1 MNALEIR
8 NLTVSYGNSPV
19 LEDLSLEIPE
29 GSFVSLVGPSGCGK
43 STLLR
48 TIAGLLSPME
58 GEIYL
63 FGRAVNGPSPDVGFL
78 FQEDALLP
86 WRTVAENVA
95 LGLRFR
101 GLPNEYVARTVEEW
115 LRRVGLLAFRDSYP
129 HELSGGMKKRA
140 SLAQVLAPRPRI
152 LLMDEPFASLDAIV
166 RNILEADFLN
176 LVREEGLTALL
187 VTHDL
192 EEAIVLSEQVAL
204 MSAGPSARIRRIY
217 KVPFPYPR
225 DLVQV
230 KGDPAF
236 GRLLQQIWSDLQ
248 EEVSRM
254 GWEVV
259 RH

>member
-1 MNALEIR
+1 MRALEVS
-8 NLTVSYGNSPV
+8 NLTVTYGNSPV
-19 LEDLSLEIPE
+19 LEDLNLEVPE

-48 TIAGLLSPME
+48 TIAGLLPPVR
-58 GEIYL
+58 GEIYV
-63 FGRAVNGPSPDVGFL
+63 FGRCVDGPSPEVGFL

-86 WRTVAENVA
+86 WRTVGENVA

-101 GLPNEYVARTVEEW
+101 GLPADQVEETVEAW
-115 LRRVGLLAFRDSYP
+115 LRRVGLSEYRAYYP

-140 SLAQVLAPRPRI
+140 SLAQVLAPRPRL

-166 RNILEADFLN
+166 RNILEADFLQ

-192 EEAIVLSEQVAL
+192 EEALLLSEQVAL
-204 MSAGPSARIRRIY
+204 MSAGPGARIRRVY
-217 KVPFPYPR
+217 EVPFPYPR
-225 DLVQV
+225 DPMAVRAE
-230 KGDPAF
+230 PAF

-248 EEVSRM
+248 EEVLRM

-259 RH
+259 RR